1 MFTGLIEEVG
11 TVLRTFPGDRSLTL
25 VIGARKVL
33 EDLAVGGSIAVDGAC
48 LTVVAADAASFTVDL
63 SEETI
68 KRTTLGN
75 LRNAQ
80 RVNLERPLTP
90 MARLGGHFVTGHVDG
105 VGTLL
110 SREARGDSHRFRFAS
125 PPDLAPLL
133 VLKGSVAVD
142 GVSLTVAALEAGAF
156 AVAVIPHTL
165 AATTLGLKQ
174 PGDPVNLET
183 DILGKYVQRMLA
195 LGAP

>member
-1 MFTGLIEEVG
+1 MFTGLIEEMG
-11 TVLRTFPGDRSLTL
+11 TVLRTIPGDRSLTL
-25 VIGARKVL
+25 VIGAQKVL

-48 LTVVAADAASFTVDL
+48 LTVVTRDAASFAADL

-90 MARLGGHFVTGHVDG
+90 MSRLGGHFVTGHVDG

-110 SREARGDSHRFRFAS
+110 SREARGDSHRFRFAL
-125 PPDLAPLL
+125 PPDLEPLL

-156 AVAVIPHTL
+156 GVALIPHTL
-165 AATTLGLKQ
+165 AATTLGLKR
-174 PGDPVNLET
+174 PGDSLNLET
-183 DILGKYVQRMLA
+183 DVLGKYVQRMLA